1 MLLFETFLSPVRDC
15 FPAQVAIIALLLLI
29 LLDWVFG
36 IGNACMKHEFSSEK
50 MRQGIGHKCSEL
62 GFVMLGIVM
71 DAMITSGLD
80 IGFDAPILT
89 TIAVYLCVMEIGSL
103 LETFAK
109 INPQLAESPVFK
121 LLATAHVIHDDKEVE
136 HAEQ

>member
-103 LETFAK
+103 LEIFAK

-121 LLATAHVIHDDKEVE
+121 LLATAHVIHDGKEDE